1 MCHALPGGTPARTR
15 SWRHEERTATVADN
29 RHWMAPPG
37 EGRYTLLRDVAVGG
51 MARIYLAWDS
61 KLRREVAIKTLAPEL
76 ARDPTRVERFRL
88 EARRV
93 TALRH
98 PNIVPL
104 LEHGEH
110 DGLLYLVMPI
120 FPSTLRDTLERA
132 GIQPLAT
139 VVRICRQVAEAL
151 DYAHRH
157 GIVHRDVKPENI
169 LLDAEGHAL
178 LTDFGIA
185 KATPAADQK
194 LLTSG
199 PLAAAEAGQLPI
211 ASIEYSAPEHLLGRP
226 LDGRADVY
234 GLAVVI
240 YELMTGKVPFPL
252 DPGVYTTVVR
262 MLTERPTPP
271 SRHAPYP
278 VTPEVDA
285 VILRGLDAK
294 PENRFATAGELV
306 AALAR
311 AATTAPLDLLPET
324 PAAPPAAFTWPVAPT
339 HPMPPTPLPAFPAP
353 APVSPLVSPPASTPV
368 SPTASPPTS
377 APRTPLLRRLA
388 QTEGTHRPASPV
400 PPTDDKPPR
409 QRRGLLRRRKG

>member
-1 MCHALPGGTPARTR
+1 M
-15 SWRHEERTATVADN
+15 ADN
-29 RHWMAPPG
+29 QHWMTPPG
-37 EGRYTLLRDVAVGG
+37 EGRYTLLRDVAAGG

-93 TALRH
+93 TALQH
-98 PNIVPL
+98 ANIVPL
-104 LEHGEH
+104 LEYGEH
-110 DGLLYLVMPI
+110 DGLLYLVMPL
-120 FPSTLRDTLERA
+120 FPSTLRDTLQRD

-169 LLDAEGHAL
+169 LLDTEGHAL

-185 KATPAADQK
+185 KATPAADQR

-240 YELMTGKVPFPL
+240 YELVTGKVPFPL

-271 SRHAPYP
+271 SRLVPYA
-278 VTPEVDA
+278 VSPEVDA
-285 VILRGLDAK
+285 VILRGLDPK

-311 AATTAPLDLLPET
+311 AATTAPLDLLPEASAAPSAT
-324 PAAPPAAFTWPVAPT
+324 PAWPVTATRPEPPA
-339 HPMPPTPLPAFPAP
+339 PLPTFPAA
-353 APVSPLVSPPASTPV
+353 APVSPAV

-388 QTEGTHRPASPV
+388 QTQDARHPDAPASP
-400 PPTDDKPPR
+400 TEDEPPR
-409 QRRGLLRRRKG
+409 RRLSLLRRRKG

>member
-1 MCHALPGGTPARTR
+1 MG
-15 SWRHEERTATVADN
+15 
-29 RHWMAPPG
+29 APD
-37 EGRYTLLRDVAVGG
+37 EGRYTLLRDVAAGG

-61 KLRREVAIKTLAPEL
+61 KMRREVAIKTLAPEL

-93 TALRH
+93 TAMQH

-104 LEHGEH
+104 LEYGER

-120 FPSTLRDTLERA
+120 FPSTLRDTLERS

-139 VVRICRQVAEAL
+139 VVRICRQVADAL

-157 GIVHRDVKPENI
+157 GIIHRDVKPENI

-185 KATPAADQK
+185 KATPAAEQK

-240 YELMTGKVPFPL
+240 YELVTGKVPFPL
-252 DPGVYTTVVR
+252 DPGIYTTVVR

-271 SRHAPYP
+271 SRHAPYA
-278 VTPEVDA
+278 VSPEVDA

-324 PAAPPAAFTWPVAPT
+324 PAEPPAAFTWPAAPV
-339 HPMPPTPLPAFPAP
+339 PPVSLPAFPAA
-353 APVSPLVSPPASTPV
+353 API
-368 SPTASPPTS
+368 SPTATPPGST
-377 APRTPLLRRLA
+377 PHTPLLRRLA
-388 QTEGTHRPASPV
+388 QTEGTRRPDSPT
-400 PPTDDKPPR
+400 PPTNDEPPR
-409 QRRGLLRRRKG
+409 RRRGLLRRRKG

>member
-1 MCHALPGGTPARTR
+1 M
-15 SWRHEERTATVADN
+15 ADN

-37 EGRYTLLRDVAVGG
+37 EGRYTLLRDVAAGG

-93 TALRH
+93 TALQH
-98 PNIVPL
+98 ANIVPL
-104 LEHGEH
+104 LEYGEH
-110 DGLLYLVMPI
+110 DGLLYLVMPL
-120 FPSTLRDTLERA
+120 FPSTLRDTLERSGA
-132 GIQPLAT
+132 QPLAT

-169 LLDAEGHAL
+169 LLDMEGHAL

-185 KATPAADQK
+185 KATPAADQR

-226 LDGRADVY
+226 LDGRADVF

-262 MLTERPTPP
+262 MLTERPTAP
-271 SRHAPYP
+271 SRLAPYA
-278 VTPEVDA
+278 VAPEVDA

-311 AATTAPLDLLPET
+311 AATTAPLDLLPEALAT
-324 PAAPPAAFTWPVAPT
+324 PPAAPAGPVTAT
-339 HPMPPTPLPAFPAP
+339 HPELPAPLPAFPALT
-353 APVSPLVSPPASTPV
+353 PVSPAV
-368 SPTASPPTS
+368 SPTASPPPTS

-388 QTEGTHRPASPV
+388 QTQDAHRPATP
-400 PPTDDKPPR
+400 PALPTDDEPQPR